1 VEAIDY
7 PGLERQRL
15 GVGDASGGRVS
26 VALPRK
32 VPKCPFTGRRALEP
46 AGVTCAVPLEQR
58 LANNAAGL
66 SIVTCRFDC
75 CMQVYS

>member
-1 VEAIDY
+1 MEAIDY

-46 AGVTCAVPLEQR
+46 AGVTCAVPSEQPLAAMR
-58 LANNAAGL
+58 LPYRCMSIQL
-66 SIVTCRFDC
+66 SH
-75 CMQVYS
+75 VYS